1 MTQEISVNRLAA
13 IAALVAAAVVLGL
26 IGRDVVAWGGTSN
39 QAAIA
44 VAASSSDFGVWE
56 PSTWLPIGVSRW
68 LLGSGDDVE
77 LGRAL
82 QRFQLLRTGGG
93 EAFFQRNRRAEL
105 AETELELEQLAAN
118 ARSARARSLARTLH
132 GILISCQVRT
142 QTDPLT
148 LFRRVTEEFRKAIHE
163 DPTNAAA
170 KYDLNAIL
178 SLLTPSL
185 FNVTQGDL
193 PEKGSQTGSHTGAGG
208 SAGNITGG
216 GGF

>member
-1 MTQEISVNRLAA
+1 VSGQISVNRVAA
-13 IAALVAAAVVLGL
+13 IAALVAAAVLLAL
-26 IGRDVVAWGGTSN
+26 IGRNVVAWGSTRDR
-39 QAAIA
+39 AAVA

-56 PSTWLPIGVSRW
+56 PSTWLPTGVSRW
-68 LLGSGDDVE
+68 LLDAGDDVE
-77 LGRAL
+77 LGKAL

-93 EAFFQRNRRAEL
+93 EAFFRQNRRAEL
-105 AETELELEQLAAN
+105 AETELELEQLAAT
-118 ARSARARSLARTLH
+118 AKSAQARSLARTLH
-132 GILISCQVRT
+132 AILIYGQLRT

-148 LFRRVTEEFRKAIHE
+148 LFRRVTEELRKAIHE

-178 SLLTPSL
+178 SLLTPTL
-185 FNVTQGDL
+185 IGATQGDV
-193 PEKGSQTGSHTGAGG
+193 PEKGAETGSHTGAGG

>member
-1 MTQEISVNRLAA
+1 VISVNRVAA
-13 IAALVAAAVVLGL
+13 IAALVAGAVVLGL
-26 IGRDVVAWGGTSN
+26 IGRDVLAWGDQTDK
-39 QAAIA
+39 AAIA

-56 PSTWLPIGVSRW
+56 PSTWLPTGVSSW
-68 LLGSGDDVE
+68 LLGAGDDVE
-77 LGRAL
+77 LGKSL

-93 EAFFQRNRRAEL
+93 AAFFQQNRRAEL
-105 AETELELEQLAAN
+105 AQAELDLEQLSATGK
-118 ARSARARSLARTLH
+118 SARARSLARTLH
-132 GILISCQVRT
+132 GILIYGQLRT

-170 KYDLNAIL
+170 KYDLNAVL
-178 SLLTPSL
+178 SLLTPV
-185 FNVTQGDL
+185 VTGVAPGEL
-193 PEKGSQTGSHTGAGG
+193 PEKGAESGSHTGAGG